1 MVCHRVDP
9 GVTKEES
16 HDVNV
21 MENQIVK
28 EPVMVIGVALHL
40 PQFKVLQIHLVF
52 LYIPTV
58 LMVAA
63 VLSRVVYRMVVTLV
77 HLMDLIVSASNNYID
92 HNDK

>member
-1 MVCHRVDP
+1 MQLAAP
-9 GVTKEES
+9 TLYGW
-16 HDVNV
+16 
-21 MENQIVK
+21 
-28 EPVMVIGVALHL
+28 
-40 PQFKVLQIHLVF
+40 FQIHLVF

>member
-1 MVCHRVDP
+1 ML
-9 GVTKEES
+9 
-16 HDVNV
+16 
-21 MENQIVK
+21 IA
-28 EPVMVIGVALHL
+28 VATLYGW
-40 PQFKVLQIHLVF
+40 FQIHLVF

-77 HLMDLIVSASNNYID
+77 HLMVLIVSASNNYID

>member
-1 MVCHRVDP
+1 MVCPRVDP

-40 PQFKVLQIHLVF
+40 PQFKVLQL
-52 LYIPTV
+52 L
-58 LMVAA
+58 
-63 VLSRVVYRMVVTLV
+63 
-77 HLMDLIVSASNNYID
+77 
-92 HNDK
+92 